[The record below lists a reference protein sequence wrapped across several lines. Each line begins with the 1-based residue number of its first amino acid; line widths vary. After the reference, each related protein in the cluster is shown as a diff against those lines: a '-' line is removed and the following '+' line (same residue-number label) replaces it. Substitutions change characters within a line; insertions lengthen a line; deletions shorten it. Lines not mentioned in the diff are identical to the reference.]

1 MRSLLLIFGLLTSLF
16 THALAAPDLVPAPP
30 QLPATAWYLVDQ
42 HSGRVLAQH
51 NPQMR
56 VEPASI
62 TKIMTVYVA
71 FHALRNGTISM
82 DDKVL
87 ISNNA
92 RYKHTEGSRM
102 FVEANSRV
110 SVEDLLQGIIV
121 QSGNDASI
129 ALAEHIAGSEEAFT
143 TLMNQ
148 HAKSLGMTN
157 THFVNS
163 TGWPHDGHYTTV
175 EDLAKLTRALI
186 SDFPEQYAFFAER
199 RFTHN
204 GIQQSNRNRLLWLD
218 QRVDGVKTGHTETAG
233 YCLVSSAV
241 ENDMRL
247 IAVVMGTDSTKQ
259 RDSSSRTLLN
269 YGFRFFET
277 FPLHVADKP
286 LTEMRIWK
294 GEQKMLSLGLQEP
307 LYVTVARGKR
317 DEIKAHMNV
326 DSMIMAPARK
336 GQEYGTVNIT
346 LGDKELAS
354 KPLVALQD
362 VKEGG
367 LWRKLVDNVI
377 LLFK

>member
-1 MRSLLLIFGLLTSLF
+1 MRSLLLILGLLTSLF
-16 THALAAPDLVPAPP
+16 TPAFAAPDLVPAPP
-30 QLPATAWYLVDQ
+30 QLPATAWFLADQ
-42 HSGRVLAQH
+42 HSGRVLVQH
-51 NPQMR
+51 NPQMH

-62 TKIMTVYVA
+62 TKIMTAYVA
-71 FHALRNGTISM
+71 FHALRNDSISM

-110 SVEDLLQGIIV
+110 SVDDLLQGIIV

-129 ALAEHIAGSEEAFT
+129 ALAEHIAGSEEAFV

-157 THFVNS
+157 THFANS
-163 TGWPHDGHYTTV
+163 TGWPHDDHYTTV

-186 SDFPEQYAFFAER
+186 SDFPKQYALFAER

-218 QRVDGVKTGHTETAG
+218 QRVDGVKTGHTESAG
-233 YCLVSSAV
+233 YCLVSSAT

-294 GEQKMLSLGLQEP
+294 GKQKMLSLGLQEP
-307 LYVTVARGKR
+307 LYVTIARGKR

-336 GQEYGTVNIT
+336 GQEYGTVNVT
-346 LGDKELAS
+346 LGDRELAS

-367 LWRKLVDNVI
+367 LWRKLVDNII
-377 LLFK
+377 LLFE